1 MLLEGLTPPRKEF
14 PCGVRKVMETLEP
27 NDQKILRLSLEDAES
42 WPAKTLERA
51 LKLRGV
57 SLSEGPI
64 RKHRLRNCSCFR
76 DNGE

>member
-27 NDQKILRLSLEDAES
+27 DDQKVLRLSLEDFDS

-51 LKLRGV
+51 LKMRGV

-64 RKHRLRNCSCFR
+64 RKHRLRTCSCFR
-76 DNGE
+76 ETVE